1 MSKRITRELTEQE
14 LRFVT
19 EYVSDGNATRAYRA
33 AFDCTGRTTGAVMVA
48 ASRHVRKR
56 KVQEEIRAQRAE
68 ARKRLCVTPTRL
80 QRELAAIA
88 FADIGDVLD
97 FSDTGKGVRLRPFRD
112 IPPSAR
118 KALESVTVQVKG
130 EDSYV
135 VAVKLRDKLSALD
148 KLAKMLGMYQELPPL
163 EVLLMALPPKV
174 AEKVREAIADTIS
187 NPTGNGD

>member
-48 ASRHVRKR
+48 ASRLVRKR
-56 KVQEEIRAQRAE
+56 KVQEEIRVQRAE
-68 ARKRLCVTPTRL
+68 ARKRLRVTPTRL

-97 FSDTGKGVRLRPFRD
+97 FSDTANGVRFRPFQD
-112 IPPSAR
+112 IPPNAR

-148 KLAKMLGMYQELPPL
+148 KLAKMLGLYQELPPL
-163 EVLLMALPPKV
+163 EVLLMALPPN
-174 AEKVREAIADTIS
+174 IADRVRVALQDVL
-187 NPTGNGD
+187 NAD